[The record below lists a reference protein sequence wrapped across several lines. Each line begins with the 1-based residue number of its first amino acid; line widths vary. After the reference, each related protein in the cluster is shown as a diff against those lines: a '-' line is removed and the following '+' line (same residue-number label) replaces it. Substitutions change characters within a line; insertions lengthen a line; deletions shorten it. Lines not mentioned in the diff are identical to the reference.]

1 MSETRTVSVAERIA
15 NSGGRTSGFDYLRV
29 VLAACVI
36 LDHSFQTSY
45 GRAGDLALMLP
56 FRPFVRLILPMFFGL
71 SGYLVVGSLERCPTL
86 VSFLGLRALRIV
98 PALSVEILLS
108 ALILGPILTTHRLA
122 DYFSAPQLHAY
133 FLNIIGYVHFYLPGV
148 LSTNPLP
155 SYVNEQLWTI
165 PSELLCYAA
174 IAGLS
179 VAGIVG
185 RRRMLLALALIG
197 QAIWIVQGIRQGAQG
212 SDDVAN
218 GTVLLIS
225 FLFGILFHLYREK
238 IILSRRLFVVC
249 STAAVGLG
257 LLPWGAY
264 YLPIPAT
271 YITVYL
277 GYTNYHRG
285 WIVRSG
291 DYSYGLYL
299 FGFPV
304 QQMIASLGPWT
315 HHWYLNFVA
324 ALGVTAAIA
333 YCSWHFVERPM
344 LRWRTHLPGIED
356 RLVALFLGARH
367 HEDRVR
373 LGIA

>member
-1 MSETRTVSVAERIA
+1 MSDTRTLSIAERIA
-15 NSGGRTSGFDYLRV
+15 NTGGRTSGFDYLRV
-29 VLAACVI
+29 ALAVSVI
-36 LDHSFQTSY
+36 LSHSFQTSY
-45 GRAGDLALMLP
+45 GRVGDLALMLP

-86 VSFLGLRALRIV
+86 VSFMGLRILRII

-108 ALILGPILTTHRLA
+108 ALILGPILTTHPLA
-122 DYFSAPQLHAY
+122 QYLCDPQFYAY
-133 FLNIIGYVHFYLPGV
+133 FLNVIGYIHFYLPG
-148 LSTNPLP
+148 LFANNPLP
-155 SYVNEQLWTI
+155 FYVNEQLWTI

-179 VAGIVG
+179 VAGIIG
-185 RRRMLLALALIG
+185 RRRALLAIALIG
-197 QAIWIVQGIRQGAQG
+197 QAIWIVQGVRQGAHG
-212 SDDVAN
+212 SEGLAN
-218 GTVLLIS
+218 STVLLIT
-225 FLFGILFHLYREK
+225 FLFGISFHLYREK
-238 IILSRRLFVVC
+238 IILSRRLFLASLV
-249 STAAVGLG
+249 AAIVLG

-264 YLPIPAT
+264 YMPLPAT
-271 YITVYL
+271 YMTIYL
-277 GYTNYHRG
+277 GYTNFHRG

-324 ALGVTAAIA
+324 ALGMTAVIA

-356 RLVALFLGARH
+356 RLVGLFLGVRRR
-367 HEDRVR
+367 EDRVR